1 MANLIGKYQ
10 GFYLENLF
18 NNSKLIPLFGSPV
31 SKYANCYY
39 FSKNT
44 KPFLLY
50 PDELNRYI
58 PIYIFNITCKITI
71 CGLYII
77 NCVSWFV

>member
-1 MANLIGKYQ
+1 MANFIGKYR

-18 NNSKLIPLFGSPV
+18 NNFKLIPLFGTPV

-44 KPFLLY
+44 KTFLLY
-50 PDELNRYI
+50 PGKLNGNS
-58 PIYIFNITCKITI
+58 IYISNITCKITI

-77 NCVSWFV
+77 NCASWFV